1 MPKSKHRR
9 SGRKRPRRYETV
21 EPERNPTPSPQWL
34 PVTGAAL
41 LAAGVLIILIG
52 YLPVVTA
59 VTSSWPPFGSNWGLI
74 FGFVVLAAGFGL
86 LTRWR

>member
-9 SGRKRPRRYETV
+9 SGRKRPRSYETT
-21 EPERNPTPSPQWL
+21 EPERNPTPSPQWV
-34 PVTGAAL
+34 PATGAAL
-41 LAAGVLIILIG
+41 LVIGVLIILVG

-59 VTSSWPPFGSNWGLI
+59 VTSTWPLFGSNWGLVG
-74 FGFVVLAAGFGL
+74 GFLVIAAGFGF